1 MPSCSRA
8 VSLALT
14 KEGVAP
20 GRAAS
25 LARKD
30 PGPGGGHSATKLLC
44 DFGRVTAP
52 PWVSVSARVTEA
64 AGVAGWSI
72 PGMRFPRRKNLFPNA
87 LDLAEFPPTHPDI

>member
-30 PGPGGGHSATKLLC
+30 PGPGGHSATKLLS

-64 AGVAGWSI
+64 TGVAGWSI
-72 PGMRFPRRKNLFPNA
+72 P
-87 LDLAEFPPTHPDI
+87 